1 MANSVWQYEQPRCPD
16 GWNEAERRFYNRL
29 IQVLDDIYSKYGRLD
44 EKMLARS
51 VINRIDTTT
60 ETSLKK
66 MVVDILSA
74 GKITADSIEATFA
87 NVVSLSAKYGSFDFE
102 TVKNLVA
109 DAMVLEKAQADYI
122 HITNLAA
129 TYAQAVHATIGNLV
143 IQSSDGNYYQ
153 LDVDADGKVSAT
165 EVEVTDG
172 EIAVGETGSGKVIVG
187 THITAETLGTQTLA
201 ATQALL
207 NMIDAARIN
216 VDTLVAREEFVQSLT
231 ANEAFIHSLVANNA
245 FIETLGTANIVGDE
259 SITIIAQ
266 RASRNFRQEDM
277 PTGKIKVGDT
287 WTLPS
292 VSEMYQ
298 ASDASS
304 LNARFYL
311 DADGCLYYEDSAD
324 DESFYVENYDLHS
337 ENVAFKT
344 DESGNIEQT
353 IRWLIVT
360 DLSAIEAAQ
369 KEVATCLIVEDD
381 MVRICKPRTEGDD
394 SSESSSEVQI
404 TTTAMGVAINGK
416 IFSRFEARRAVFGD
430 MEIRRPNV
438 AGGLAFDAI
447 KEEVSTYGFRV

>member
-259 SITIIAQ
+259 SITIIAE
-266 RASRNFRQEDM
+266 RASKSFRQEDT
-277 PTGKIKVGDT
+277 PETGIKPGDT
-287 WTLPS
+287 WVKPSTGETYQAEDASRYGLKFYLAADGSLQYELAVDDGTVS
-292 VSEMYQ
+292 VSVNGYDLEVEGIVLQDGAVPIRWELVRDSGVLSEEVFRQHYMRLD
-298 ASDASS
+298 AEDGLHIGALDENGDASTGEV
-304 LNARFYL
+304 RI
-311 DADGCLYYEDSAD
+311 DSD
-324 DESFYVENYDLHS
+324 SVDIMMNGKTFSSFAANYVEFGNY
-337 ENVAFKT
+337 
-344 DESGNIEQT
+344 Q
-353 IRWLIVT
+353 IRKSVK
-360 DLSAIEAAQ
+360 D
-369 KEVATCLIVEDD
+369 
-381 MVRICKPRTEGDD
+381 
-394 SSESSSEVQI
+394 
-404 TTTAMGVAINGK
+404 
-416 IFSRFEARRAVFGD
+416 
-430 MEIRRPNV
+430 
-438 AGGLAFDAI
+438 GGLVFKA
-447 KEEVSTYGFRV
+447 R